1 MQKHIIS
8 TDKAPAAI
16 GTYSQ
21 AVAVSGGATIY
32 LSGQVPFIPETMEF
46 VEGDI
51 SKQIHQVFQNLSELC
66 KASSG
71 TLNDIVKLNVYL
83 TELSNFPILNE
94 IMSTY
99 FEEPYPARAAIGVKE
114 LPKGAQI
121 EMDGVMIVNSEQY
134 SY

>member
-21 AVAVSGGATIY
+21 AVAVSGGTTIY

-66 KASSG
+66 KASGG

-83 TELSNFPILNE
+83 TELSNFPIINE

-121 EMDGVMIVNSEQY
+121 EMDGVMIVNSDLY